1 MAPDALHARPGLPAL
16 PALPALR
23 VGMLGIGTVGS
34 GTCRVL
40 ARNQALIRSRAG
52 RPVELRMVAARNLV
66 RAREITGPG
75 IELMADPQRLVRHP
89 QIDVVVEAIGG
100 CTDARTLVLEA
111 ITQGKHVVTANKAL
125 LALHG
130 DEIFAAAQAQRVMVA
145 FEGAVAVSI
154 PIVKALREGLA
165 ANRIEWLA
173 GIVNGTSNHVL
184 TEMRDKG
191 VPFDGA
197 LREAQRLGYAE
208 ADPAF
213 DVEGIDA
220 AHKLALLAAMAFGT
234 RLDFA
239 AIDIEGISA
248 VQPADHLW
256 AQRLGH
262 RLKLLAVARR
272 CAQGLALRVRPTLV
286 PERSMMAGVDG
297 AMNAVMVQADAAG
310 TTLYYGAGAGSEQ
323 TASAVIA
330 DLIDVARLERASL
343 AQRVPPLGFHLG
355 ARDSALPVLA
365 AGDVCSRHSLR
376 VTLREGAGP
385 RAVDG
390 LLSTLADQ
398 GVQVEMQVSDACEHA
413 FVTAELREA
422 QMQQAVRTIEA
433 LPDVRGPVRRL
444 VVEPLG

>member
-1 MAPDALHARPGLPAL
+1 
-16 PALPALR
+16 
-23 VGMLGIGTVGS
+23 
-34 GTCRVL
+34 
-40 ARNQALIRSRAG
+40 
-52 RPVELRMVAARNLV
+52 MVAARNLL
-66 RAREITGPG
+66 RAREVTGPG
-75 IELMADPQRLVRHP
+75 IELMADPLRLVRHP
-89 QIDVVVEAIGG
+89 QVDVVVEAIGG

-111 ITQGKHVVTANKAL
+111 IAQGKHVVTANKAL

-130 DEIFAAAQAQRVMVA
+130 DEIFAAAQAQRVIVA

-191 VPFDGA
+191 VAFDDA

-234 RLDFA
+234 RVDVA
-239 AIDIEGISA
+239 AIDVQGISA
-248 VQPADHLW
+248 VQPADH
-256 AQRLGH
+256 ACARRLGY

-272 CAQGLALRVRPTLV
+272 GAQGLELRVRPTLV
-286 PERSMMAGVDG
+286 PARSMMAHVDG
-297 AMNAVMVQADAAG
+297 AMNAVLVQSDAAG
-310 TTLYYGAGAGSEQ
+310 PTLYYGAGAGSEQ

-343 AQRVPPLGFHLG
+343 AQRVPPLGFHAG
-355 ARDSALPVLA
+355 ARDGALPVLA
-365 AGDVCSRHSLR
+365 AGDICGRHCLR
-376 VTLREGAGP
+376 VSLREGSGP
-385 RAVDG
+385 PTVAA
-390 LLSTLADQ
+390 LLSTLAEH
-398 GVQVEMQVSDACEHA
+398 GVQVETQASEGDEHV

-422 QMQQAVRTIEA
+422 RMQQAMKAIEA
-433 LPDVRGPVRRL
+433 LPGVLGPERRL
-444 VVEPLG
+444 AVERLG